1 MNAMEIF
8 SEAFHA
14 TRTPRSQA
22 YREGVMA
29 ALRYRTGE
37 TDRMACCPYTVG
49 TAEADAWFSGV
60 EEGHALYRWRKE
72 ARR

>member
-1 MNAMEIF
+1 MDAMEIF

-14 TRTPRSQA
+14 LRMPRSQA

-37 TDRMACCPYTVG
+37 TDQMACCPYAVG
-49 TAEADAWFSGV
+49 TAEADAWFAGID
-60 EEGHALYRWRKE
+60 EGHALYRKRKE
-72 ARR
+72 GRQ